1 MKIYH
6 GINNFKRL
14 PYAVVTSGTFDGVH
28 KGHQK
33 ILKRVVE
40 VARKEGGESVLIT
53 FWPHPRIV
61 LNNKTGFLKLI
72 NTIDEKQQILRSI
85 GIDHMVMIP
94 FTKEFSNTTSEEFI
108 QNILVEAIGTRILI
122 IGYNHRFGKNREGSF
137 ESLVGEGPHY
147 GFEVEEIPKHEM
159 DHVGISSTIIRKAL
173 NTGDVSRARKY
184 LGRSFSLT
192 GLIIHGDK
200 LGSKLGFPTANIQVE
215 ETYKLIPA
223 DGVYAVYV
231 TLDGITYQGML
242 NIGMRPTV
250 NGNEKRIEVNIFDFD
265 KKIYGKMVTITFVKR
280 IRDEIRF
287 ENIESLSRQLSKDR
301 QNAIHIL
308 SSHKDDHQ

>member
-14 PYAVVTSGTFDGVH
+14 NHAVVTSGTFDGVH

-33 ILKRVVE
+33 ILKRLVE

-61 LNNKTGFLKLI
+61 LNDDPGFLKLI
-72 NTIDEKQQILRSI
+72 NTIDEKQQILRAL
-85 GIDHMVMIP
+85 GIDHLVMIP
-94 FTKEFSNTTSEEFI
+94 FTLEFSNTTSEEFI
-108 QNILVEAIGTRILI
+108 QNVLVNAIGTKKLI

-137 ESLVGEGPHY
+137 ENLKKDGPKY
-147 GFEVEEIPKHEM
+147 GFKVEEIPKHEI

-173 NTGDVSRARKY
+173 SLGDVSLARKY
-184 LGRSFSLT
+184 LGRYFTLT
-192 GLIIHGDK
+192 GIIIHGDK

-231 TLDGITYQGML
+231 TLEGVTYQGML
-242 NIGMRPTV
+242 NIGNRPTV
-250 NGNEKRIEVNIFDFD
+250 NGHEKRIEVNIFDFD
-265 KKIYGKMVTITFVKR
+265 EKIYGKTVTISFVHR
-280 IRDEIRF
+280 IRDEKKF
-287 ENIESLSRQLSKDR
+287 KNIESLSQQLSADR
-301 QNAIHIL
+301 LKAIQL
-308 SSHKDDHQ
+308 LK

>member
-14 PYAVVTSGTFDGVH
+14 DHAVVTSGTFDGVH

-33 ILKRVVE
+33 ILKRLVE

-61 LNNKTGFLKLI
+61 LNDDPGFLKLI
-72 NTIDEKQQILRSI
+72 NTIDEKQQILRAL
-85 GIDHMVMIP
+85 GIDHLVMIP
-94 FTKEFSNTTSEEFI
+94 FTREFSNTTSEEFI
-108 QNILVEAIGTRILI
+108 QNVLVNAIGTKKLI

-137 ESLVGEGPHY
+137 ENLKKDGPKY
-147 GFEVEEIPKHEM
+147 GFKVEEIPKHEI

-173 NTGDVSRARKY
+173 SLGDVSLARKY
-184 LGRSFSLT
+184 LGRYFTLT
-192 GLIIHGDK
+192 GIIIHGDK

-231 TLDGITYQGML
+231 TLDGVTYQGML
-242 NIGMRPTV
+242 NIGNRPTV
-250 NGNEKRIEVNIFDFD
+250 DGHEKRIEVNIFDFD
-265 KKIYGKMVTITFVKR
+265 EKIYGKTVTISFVHR
-280 IRDEIRF
+280 IRDEKKF
-287 ENIESLSRQLSKDR
+287 KNIESLSRQLSADR
-301 QNAIHIL
+301 LKAIL
-308 SSHKDDHQ
+308 LLR

>member
-14 PYAVVTSGTFDGVH
+14 DHAVVTSGTFDGVH

-33 ILKRVVE
+33 ILKRLVE
-40 VARKEGGESVLIT
+40 VAHKEGGESVLIT

-61 LNNKTGFLKLI
+61 LNDDPGFLKLI
-72 NTIDEKQQILRSI
+72 NTIDEKQQILRSL
-85 GIDHMVMIP
+85 GIDHLVMIP
-94 FTKEFSNTTSEEFI
+94 FTREFSNTTSEEFI
-108 QNILVEAIGTRILI
+108 QNVLVNAIGTKKLI

-137 ESLVGEGPHY
+137 ENLKKDGPKY
-147 GFEVEEIPKHEM
+147 GFKVEEIPKHEI

-173 NTGDVSRARKY
+173 SLGDVSLARKY
-184 LGRSFSLT
+184 LGRYFTLT
-192 GLIIHGDK
+192 GIIIHGDK

-231 TLDGITYQGML
+231 TLEGVTYQGML
-242 NIGMRPTV
+242 NIGNRPTV
-250 NGNEKRIEVNIFDFD
+250 DGHEKRIEVNIFDFD
-265 KKIYGKMVTITFVKR
+265 EKIYGKTVTISFVHR
-280 IRDEIRF
+280 IRDEKKF
-287 ENIESLSRQLSKDR
+287 KNIESLSQQLSADR
-301 QNAIHIL
+301 LKAIQL
-308 SSHKDDHQ
+308 LK

>member
-14 PYAVVTSGTFDGVH
+14 DHAVVTSGTFDGVH

-33 ILKRVVE
+33 ILKRLVE
-40 VARKEGGESVLIT
+40 VAHKEGGESVLIT

-61 LNNKTGFLKLI
+61 LNDDPGFLKLI

-85 GIDHMVMIP
+85 GIDHLVMIP
-94 FTKEFSNTTSEEFI
+94 FTREFSNTTSEEFI
-108 QNILVEAIGTRILI
+108 QNVLVNAIGTKKLI

-137 ESLVGEGPHY
+137 ENLKKDGPKY
-147 GFEVEEIPKHEM
+147 GFKVEEIPKHEI

-173 NTGDVSRARKY
+173 SRGDVSLARKY
-184 LGRSFSLT
+184 LGRYFTLT
-192 GLIIHGDK
+192 GIIIHGDK

-231 TLDGITYQGML
+231 TLEGVTYQGML
-242 NIGMRPTV
+242 NIGNRPTV
-250 NGNEKRIEVNIFDFD
+250 DGHEKRIEVNIFDFD
-265 KKIYGKMVTITFVKR
+265 EKIYGKTVTISFVHR
-280 IRDEIRF
+280 IRDEKKF
-287 ENIESLSRQLSKDR
+287 KNIESLSQQLSADR
-301 QNAIHIL
+301 LKAIQL
-308 SSHKDDHQ
+308 LK